1 MRRDCVP
8 TVLRPGTPSGGCHVT
23 SSTRGL
29 SAGERGTNT
38 RDRLSSATSCAYA
51 AAGRWG
57 RVHACARDGRRRV
70 RAARACVRQA
80 LCAWRAVCMRV
91 CEPAGLLQIGCDC
104 AARLV
109 CMLCRIRTLLHAF
122 VVCDVVR
129 ALPTRGPTQR
139 VVACTVTMCADVCE
153 HKLDQWRSS
162 SSSTD
167 ISITTFDFKEGQLTL
182 LTRALH
188 RR

>member
-1 MRRDCVP
+1 M
-8 TVLRPGTPSGGCHVT
+8 
-23 SSTRGL
+23 
-29 SAGERGTNT
+29 
-38 RDRLSSATSCAYA
+38 
-51 AAGRWG
+51 
-57 RVHACARDGRRRV
+57 
-70 RAARACVRQA
+70 
-80 LCAWRAVCMRV
+80 M
-91 CEPAGLLQIGCDC
+91 CEPTGLLQLACDRS
-104 AARLV
+104 ARLCCV
-109 CMLCRIRTLLHAF
+109 LCRLRTLLHAF

-182 LTRALH
+182 LTHALH
-188 RR
+188 RAPSASSETWSGGCSLLFERAAGSRDCLQYASTIINNDIAREDAVRFRHQTAARWCARS